1 MQTLPH
7 HPDIPLGQRLGLDA
21 GHMLHYA
28 RDFYAARFRHCR
40 AGADLDRALQ
50 DAVIAQGGTLVEPTR
65 YASDTHWGPMG
76 YELSLL
82 GCTALGTTKLELVR
96 NWCKAAA
103 RMAEASGAK
112 L

>member
-1 MQTLPH
+1 MVILPH
-7 HPDIPLGQRLGLDA
+7 HPHLPLGQKLGLDMGA
-21 GHMLHYA
+21 MLHHA
-28 RDFYAARFRHCR
+28 RDFYACRFRQTS
-40 AGADLDRALQ
+40 GPELERALQ

-65 YASDTHWGPMG
+65 HASADHWGPMG

-82 GCTALGTTKLELVR
+82 GCTAQGSTKQELAR

-103 RMAEASGAK
+103 RMAEASGVD